1 MAGLLTVWL
10 IIATV
15 AIAVLNRS
23 VYRFKKEIIMA
34 YLDPVT
40 TGIAT
45 LTAAVN
51 KLIADVQTVNTELQA
66 ALAAED
72 PAAVAAAAASLD
84 ALTAAVTTEDNII
97 NPPAAPT
104 L

>member
-1 MAGLLTVWL
+1 MRWPWHRKSHLDVSILLVVEEL
-10 IIATV
+10 
-15 AIAVLNRS
+15 R
-23 VYRFKKEIIMA
+23 KEQKENFMA

-51 KLIADVQTVNTELQA
+51 KLIADVQTVNAELQA

-72 PAAVAAAAASLD
+72 PAAIAAAAASRD

>member
-1 MAGLLTVWL
+1 MIWPWHRKRHLDVFVLL
-10 IIATV
+10 
-15 AIAVLNRS
+15 AVNRL
-23 VYRFKKEIIMA
+23 RKELREDFMA

>member
-1 MAGLLTVWL
+1 MRWPWHRKSHLDVSILL
-10 IIATV
+10 
-15 AIAVLNRS
+15 AVEELR
-23 VYRFKKEIIMA
+23 KEQKENFMA

-51 KLIADVQTVNTELQA
+51 KLIADVQTVNAELQA

-72 PAAVAAAAASLD
+72 PAAIAAAAASLD
-84 ALTAAVTTEDNII
+84 ALTAAVTTEDNLI

-104 L
+104 P